1 MSEPSFV
8 GQSRRLLARVGLHP
22 HALRLDSLCSL
33 TAAAGAMERAEEA
46 EEPDV

>member
-8 GQSRRLLARVGLHP
+8 VQRLFILARGGPHP
-22 HALRLDSLCSL
+22 PALRLDSLCSL